1 MGGKLLYFSHNKSG
15 MRLKTLEIHGFKS
28 FADKTQFDFHP
39 GVTGI
44 VGPNGCGKS
53 NVVDAIRWVLGE
65 TSAKALRGGEMSD
78 VIFNGTDR
86 RKAVGM
92 AEVKLTFADCEEA
105 LGVDYNEVSIGR
117 RVFRDGKSE
126 YRLNGSQC
134 RLKDIHE
141 LFMDTGI
148 GRSAYSIMEQGKI
161 DQLLSS
167 KPEDRR
173 AVFEEAAGITKF
185 KTQKKEALRKL
196 EYTEAN
202 LLRITD
208 IIEEVKRQMNSLS
221 RQAAKARRY
230 QALLGDVRVLD
241 THFSHRRFVEYSA
254 EQGELTN
261 SVNALT
267 KDADRL
273 TGEIHKREQDIVNA
287 RDSLQSLESEMAER
301 RAEVMTLQNEAD
313 SAENRIKFNQER
325 NIELAALTEQHTAD
339 IDTTGENLLLQ
350 EDNLKTT
357 SEALISME
365 ANIAKQREQLKEHQ
379 EKNAHLKQE
388 KIRID
393 TELRQLHQQSN
404 QSESTLLNVQSQL
417 RSNLNQIETDRERNA
432 QLVREIDTL
441 EQDRNAKAEEKTQLE
456 QQIIAKTEGLEKA
469 QQDLISIEKQHQEA
483 RADHEALQKQLR
495 ELHREL
501 SQKQSRLQVLE
512 QLVAKGEG
520 LLKGTQSVLKG
531 LNQPDFFKNGVRG
544 ILSSYIETE
553 SKFIPAVEAALG
565 NHLQAII
572 VSDPAMAESMVHT
585 LTKDKMGVA
594 SIVPEQFIA
603 NRAGS
608 QMMTVPEGA
617 IGWALD
623 KVKSHERARPL
634 IESLLANVLIV
645 ETLPDALRMRA
656 EMGGT
661 AFATTDGAF
670 VSVEGIIHGGSA
682 GDGSASILQRQNEI
696 KELQLE
702 TTEMAA
708 HLASREQESER
719 LTVAIKD
726 LNIAREEKRELVQQ
740 GRISKSTLEGQLKL
754 VERELVQ
761 MKTKLDSVGWEQG
774 ELFKRQETIESL
786 VAELEV
792 KRAATEIELNDRKA
806 RRADLENG
814 QIESTKREAESSEV
828 YNELRTNLAVEERT
842 FQNLQQQK
850 EPIAARMREL
860 QELIERRGNE
870 IASYKQRI
878 AKAEA
883 ESSLL
888 GDDITTKRQRAAEI
902 ANGIAVLSEQRGE
915 RAEAVYDCEEAL
927 KAARESLAKAT
938 EQKGR
943 EEVQITKI
951 DLRIE
956 NVEETILQRYQ
967 INLETFEP
975 DVHALLAAIEMQKK
989 AHNRRGK
996 RGASDESTEEENNN
1010 SEDIV
1015 VAVVS
1020 DDEID
1025 LDTNISL
1032 EDGPDWDFVEK
1043 VVGELKQRLDSM
1055 GPVNLDAIQEFE
1067 ELEERHNFL
1076 QTQHDDLVNSKAELL
1091 KIITEINAKTS
1102 EMFAETF
1109 EQVRKNFKTMFVELF
1124 GEKAQANLI
1133 MLDDEDPLESGI
1145 EVIAKPP
1152 GKKLQSITLLS
1163 GGERSMTAVALL
1175 FAIFMVKPSPFCVL
1189 DELDAPLDE
1198 SNIGR
1203 FVGMLDR
1210 FIDKSQ
1216 FVIVTHNKRT
1226 MNRCDVMYGVTMEEF
1241 GVSKPV
1247 GMRLS
1252 SETTTEV

>member
-1 MGGKLLYFSHNKSG
+1 

-28 FADKTQFDFHP
+28 FADKTLFDFHP

-86 RKAVGM
+86 RKPVGM
-92 AEVKLTFADCEEA
+92 AEVTLTFADCEEA
-105 LGVDYNEVSIGR
+105 LGVDYNEVAINR

-126 YRLNGSQC
+126 YRLNGTQC

-185 KTQKKEALRKL
+185 KGQKKEALRKL

-202 LLRITD
+202 LVRITD

-221 RQAAKARRY
+221 RQASKARRF
-230 QALLGDVRVLD
+230 QSLLGDVRVLD
-241 THFSHRRFVEYSA
+241 THFSHRRFVEFSA

-261 SVNALT
+261 SVNALAL
-267 KDADRL
+267 DADRL
-273 TGEIHKREQDIVNA
+273 HKEIHQREQDIVTA

-301 RAEVMTLQNEAD
+301 RAEVMALQNEAD

-325 NIELAALTEQHTAD
+325 STELEALINQHSED
-339 IDTTGENLLLQ
+339 INTTGENLHRQ

-365 ANIAKQREQLKEHQ
+365 ANIARQREQLKEHQ
-379 EKNAHLKQE
+379 EKNAHLKEE
-388 KIRID
+388 KTRVEN
-393 TELRQLHQQSN
+393 ELRQLHAQSN
-404 QSESTLLNVQSQL
+404 QSESTLLNVQAQL
-417 RSNLNQIETDRERNA
+417 KSNLSQIETDRERNA
-432 QLVREIDTL
+432 QLVREIDGL

-456 QQIIAKTEGLEKA
+456 RSIIAKTEALETA
-469 QQDLISIEKQHQEA
+469 QQELTSIENQHQEA
-483 RADHEALQKQLR
+483 RADSESLQKQVR

-520 LLKGTQSVLKG
+520 LQKGTQSVLKG

-553 SKFIPAVEAALG
+553 TRFIPAVEAALG

-594 SIVPEQFIA
+594 SIVPEQYIA
-603 NRAGS
+603 TSSGS

-634 IESLLANVLIV
+634 VESLLANVLIV

-656 EMGGT
+656 DLGGT

-670 VSVEGIIHGGSA
+670 VSVEGVIHGGSA

-696 KELQLE
+696 KELQVE
-702 TTEMAA
+702 TGTMAA
-708 HLASREQESER
+708 HLAAREQEGER
-719 LTVAIKD
+719 LATAIKE
-726 LNIAREEKRELVQQ
+726 LNIAKEEKREAVQQ

-761 MKTKLDSVGWEQG
+761 MKNKLDSVGWEQG

-786 VAELEV
+786 VAELES
-792 KRAATEIELNDRKA
+792 KRVVTEQELNERKA
-806 RRADLENG
+806 RRGELET
-814 QIESTKREAESSEV
+814 QQLESSRREQEASEV
-828 YNELRTNLAVEERT
+828 YNELRTNLAVEERS

-850 EPIAARMREL
+850 EPIATRMREL
-860 QELIERRGNE
+860 RELIERRENE
-870 IASYKQRI
+870 VASYRQRI
-878 AKAEA
+878 TKAEA
-883 ESSLL
+883 ETSILS
-888 GDDITTKRQRAAEI
+888 DEIVIKRQTAAETG
-902 ANGIAVLSEQRGE
+902 NGIAQLSEQRGE

-927 KAARESLAKAT
+927 KTARNSLSKCAD
-938 EQKGR
+938 QKGR
-943 EEVQITKI
+943 EEIKITQI

-956 NVEETILQRYQ
+956 SLEEITLQRYQ
-967 INLETFEP
+967 IRLETFEP
-975 DVHALLAAIEMQKK
+975 DVHSLLAAIEDQKK

-996 RGASDESTEEENNN
+996 RKSDDESDAEENEAE
-1010 SEDIV
+1010 SKEV
-1015 VAVVS
+1015 VVMS
-1020 DDEID
+1020 DDDEID
-1025 LDTNISL
+1025 LDMEISL
-1032 EDGPDWDFVEK
+1032 EDGPDWDFVES
-1043 VVGELKQRLDSM
+1043 VVVELRQRLDSM

-1067 ELEERHNFL
+1067 ELEERHTFL

-1091 KIITEINAKTS
+1091 LIINEINTKTAV
-1102 EMFAETF
+1102 MFADTF
-1109 EQVRKNFKTMFVELF
+1109 EQVRKNFKFMFRELF
-1124 GEKAQANLI
+1124 GEKGQANLV
-1133 MLDDEDPLESGI
+1133 MVDDEDPLESGI
-1145 EVIAKPP
+1145 DVIAKPP

-1175 FAIFMVKPSPFCVL
+1175 FAIYMVKPSPFCVL

-1210 FIDKSQ
+1210 FIDQSQ

-1226 MNRCDVMYGVTMEEF
+1226 MNRCDVMYGITMEEF

-1252 SETTTEV
+1252 AEKLEA